1 MAKLIDQ
8 VMNAIQNASNGI
20 ITLDLLKSLKL
31 CDSFTLKTTLSR
43 LSKSGRIIRLK
54 RGTYSVNPIE
64 NAFIAAQ
71 ATFSGYIGFSSALYL
86 HMLIAEMPFSITVV
100 TVNESKLKKFGSYE
114 FRAVALKNKAVGFEK
129 KDCIAVS
136 TRAKTLF
143 DCLYLEKYSI
153 EEEKLIEAYQMKPL
167 TPQEM
172 REFDMYIN
180 KFIAPSKRKK
190 FNEAKIKIKAMTRKI

>member
-8 VMNAIQNASNGI
+8 VMNAIQNAPNGI

-153 EEEKLIEAYQMKPL
+153 EEDKLIEAYKSHPL
-167 TPQEM
+167 NRKEWLEYDGYV
-172 REFDMYIN
+172 REFIPQGKRR
-180 KFIAPSKRKK
+180 KFLAVKELI
-190 FNEAKIKIKAMTRKI
+190 IKV